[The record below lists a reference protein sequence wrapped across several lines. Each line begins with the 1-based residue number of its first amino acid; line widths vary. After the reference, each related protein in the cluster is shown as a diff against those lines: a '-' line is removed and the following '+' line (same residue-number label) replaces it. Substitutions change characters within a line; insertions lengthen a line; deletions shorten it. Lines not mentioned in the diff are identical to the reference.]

1 MNLLFLGG
9 TGNLSTACARACHER
24 GHHISVL
31 TRGHASAP
39 PEYETLVADRKDLP
53 AMRTALAGR
62 TFDSVL
68 NFIGF
73 DPAEVQA
80 DWELFRGATG
90 QYIFISSATVYEKP
104 PRELPIR
111 EDTPLGNAWWEYAR
125 KKIACEEWLMGR
137 FREDGF
143 PVTIIRPSHT
153 YSREWIPNL
162 VSSAGYSFAAR
173 LERGEPVFVAD
184 RGTTPWTLTH
194 ADDFAV
200 GVAGLAGCREAIGEA
215 VHITGDEA
223 LPWKSIY
230 QEIAAALGL
239 GEPQIAE
246 VSTDLICEAAPHL
259 VGNLRGD
266 KIHPA
271 VFDNSKIKRLVPEFH
286 ARKSLAAGIRES
298 VAWMRGHPERQR
310 LNPQID
316 ATNDAVIAAWRKAG
330 CPAPPQLVSSSS
342 KGLGTPSICF

>member
-9 TGNLSTACARACHER
+9 TGNLSSACARACHER
-24 GHHISVL
+24 GHRITLL
-31 TRGHASAP
+31 TRGHGAAP
-39 PEYETLVADRKDLP
+39 REYETLVADRKDLP
-53 AMRTALAGR
+53 ALRAALAGR
-62 TFDSVL
+62 SFDGVL

-73 DPAEVQA
+73 DLAEVQA
-80 DWELFRGATG
+80 DYELFRGKTG
-90 QYIFISSATVYEKP
+90 QYVFISSATVYEKP
-104 PRELPIR
+104 PGSLPIR
-111 EDTPLGNAWWEYAR
+111 EDAPLGNAWWEYAR
-125 KKIACEEWLMGR
+125 KKIACEEWLRSR
-137 FREDGF
+137 FREEGF
-143 PVTIIRPSHT
+143 PITIIRPSHT
-153 YSREWIPNL
+153 YSRQWIPNL

-184 RGTTPWTLTH
+184 RGATPWTLTH

-200 GVAGLAGCREAIGEA
+200 AVAGLAGCREAIGEA

-230 QEIAAALGL
+230 REIAAALGL
-239 GEPQIAE
+239 DEPQIAE
-246 VSTDLICEAAPHL
+246 VPTDLICEAAPHL

-286 ARKSLAAGIRES
+286 AGKSFTNGIRES

-330 CPAPPQLVSSSS
+330 CPAPDSADATSAGRSS
-342 KGLGTPSICF
+342 T